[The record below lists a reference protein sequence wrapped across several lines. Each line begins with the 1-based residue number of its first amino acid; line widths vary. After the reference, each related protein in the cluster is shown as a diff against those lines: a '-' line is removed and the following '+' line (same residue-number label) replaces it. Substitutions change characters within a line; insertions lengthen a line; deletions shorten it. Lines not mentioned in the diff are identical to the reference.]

1 MKAGAFDAQARMS
14 ELEGLDRSGLRV
26 AWIKIFKIAAPRYL
40 SMTFMRKA
48 IIYEEQCQRFGG
60 LSPALKRALKAA
72 ANGKPVSSSA
82 VAACKP
88 GTQLIR
94 EWNGKVF
101 KVEVKEDGYVFDG
114 NRFKSLSAIAL
125 HITGTS
131 WSGPRFFGLINTKG
145 VSL

>member
-1 MKAGAFDAQARMS
+1 MKTGAFDVQERIS
-14 ELEGLDRSGLRV
+14 ELVGLDRSGLRGT
-26 AWIKIFKIAAPRYL
+26 WIKIFETAAPRYL
-40 SMTFMRKA
+40 SMTFMRKVL
-48 IIYEEQCQRFGG
+48 IHEEQCRQFGG
-60 LSPALKRALKAA
+60 LSPALERALKAA
-72 ANGKPVSSSA
+72 ANGKPVSSPE

-101 KVEVKEDGYVFDG
+101 KVEVKEDGYLLDG
-114 NRFKSLSAIAL
+114 TQFKSLSAIAL

-145 VSL
+145 TSL